1 MSRSKPALSNPCSK
15 FIDYHGDEGVF
26 TYYDKESKKKVEIPL
41 PIYFT
46 TLDELNTIS
55 GFNEKFECGIYS
67 NEVHFTTSEV
77 LRVKTLKGGISIT
90 GLYKD
95 IRDNI
100 VAIGGK
106 FAKSVY
112 ALMINPDKTTEFVN
126 FKFKGAA
133 FSAWLD
139 KKFNPLTCIVGIVDF
154 VEEKKGKNTY
164 LVPVFKQFKLTDEI
178 DAEALQYDEILQ
190 AYLKEYKAQIP
201 EKEIAQAEAANPLTD
216 PIPPLANKEGVWQG
230 GSKSKLPPTKQELVN
245 EAKKAM
251 EAGKTGKQYT
261 RSMSNIEDLPQGHDD
276 NMDMPPENDELSDLP
291 FILTIPIAIGL
302 LAPFFM

>member
-1 MSRSKPALSNPCSK
+1 MSRSKPSLTNPCSK

-26 TYYDKESKKKVEIPL
+26 TYYDKDEEKKIEIPL

-46 TLDELNTIS
+46 VLDELNTIS
-55 GFNEKFECGIYS
+55 GFNEKFSCGIYS

-77 LRVKTLKGGISIT
+77 LRVKTFKGGISIT

-178 DAEALQYDEILQ
+178 DAEALHYDEILQ

-201 EKEIAQAEAANPLTD
+201 EKEIAQAEAANPLID
-216 PIPPLANKEGVWQG
+216 EPAPLANKEGQWQG
-230 GSKSKLPPTKQELVN
+230 KSKLPPTKEELM
-245 EAKKAM
+245 AKAKAALITRGS
-251 EAGKTGKQYT
+251 EKQNT
-261 RSMSNIEDLPQGHDD
+261 PAMSNIEDLPQTEEDYPTD
-276 NMDMPPENDELSDLP
+276 NGIPDDLP
-291 FILTIPIAIGL
+291 F
-302 LAPFFM
+302 